1 MSSFAAAGFVVFI
14 LVLFAGIYL
23 GLFGLPGAVVIFL
36 DVLVYALVT
45 GFAQVGWK
53 VMLFLLFAA
62 VLAEAFDFWADSQHL
77 APTPA
82 TGASLG
88 SAAVGAAAGMVIL
101 TPLLWS
107 PGIWLGFFLGGLAGL
122 LLAERRRQSRL
133 SPPPPS
139 QARAFLTLIGLRAG
153 KGFLSLVMIF
163 VSLSNIYS

>member
-1 MSSFAAAGFVVFI
+1 LSSFAAAGFVVFI

-62 VLAEAFDFWADSQHL
+62 VLAEPRCSGRIHLILRRRRQPALPGSVAAGAGRRGRL
-77 APTPA
+77 APL
-82 TGASLG
+82 LG
-88 SAAVGAAAGMVIL
+88 S
-101 TPLLWS
+101 
-107 PGIWLGFFLGGLAGL
+107 GIWIGFFLGGLAVCCLRNG
-122 LLAERRRQSRL
+122 SG
-133 SPPPPS
+133 SPGSLPPIRPRPGVS
-139 QARAFLTLIGLRAG
+139 GPDGLRAG